1 MESPHF
7 VCFSVKKR
15 GVRAA
20 CARPQIIPQHYYNTK
35 QPNAQDR
42 PKKNPSVRQNR
53 KQNSANQSRFSSPS
67 LDFSR
72 NLSYNEEKSHP
83 EERGAAM
90 QSRNK
95 ARWILFV
102 LFAAVCIAL
111 GSAAGWYLNKRSTEK
126 TYGIQTLTSTTVK
139 EIISPAADLIT
150 TKYHYTD
157 SDMYSRTGQLL
168 FIKYTKN
175 KVVFTY
181 SGVVHAGITLSDVTC
196 SVDEASRTIRIT
208 LPEPKILAHEL
219 DESGFTFYEIKNSVF
234 SKFTM
239 EDYTNLVAE
248 MKQKTE
254 DKLNADESFFRDV
267 TANAQNVIRNF
278 LQNASVSKDY
288 TVEFT

>member
-1 MESPHF
+1 MRSRKSPR
-7 VCFSVKKR
+7 V
-15 GVRAA
+15 
-20 CARPQIIPQHYYNTK
+20 
-35 QPNAQDR
+35 
-42 PKKNPSVRQNR
+42 
-53 KQNSANQSRFSSPS
+53 
-67 LDFSR
+67 
-72 NLSYNEEKSHP
+72 
-83 EERGAAM
+83 
-90 QSRNK
+90 
-95 ARWILFV
+95 ILFT
-102 LFAAVCIAL
+102 LFAAVCIVL
-111 GSAAGWYLNKRSTEK
+111 GSLAGWYLNKRANEK
-126 TYGIQTLTSTTVK
+126 QHGIQSLSVTTVK

-181 SGVVHAGITLSDVTC
+181 SGVVHAGITLSDVVC
-196 SVDEASRTIRIT
+196 EVDDTSRTIRIT

-254 DKLNADESFFRDV
+254 DKLNADESFFKDV
-267 TANAQNVIRNF
+267 TTNAQNAIRSF
-278 LQNASVSKDY
+278 LQNAAASKDY
-288 TVEFT
+288 SVEFT